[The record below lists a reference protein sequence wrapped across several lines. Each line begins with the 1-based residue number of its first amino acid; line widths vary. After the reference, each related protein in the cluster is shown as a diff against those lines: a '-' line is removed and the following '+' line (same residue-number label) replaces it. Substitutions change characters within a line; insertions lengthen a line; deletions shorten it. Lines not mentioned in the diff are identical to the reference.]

1 MGQQLKKV
9 EENINEAIKN
19 INDDRS
25 ITSTLLSDLIVEMKK
40 SSQPDEVHKQLG
52 QIAAKYVETLQRS
65 NEQLVKITTL
75 MYKKTASSEDTSL
88 SSEDKDELF
97 DLIQG
102 AG

>member
-1 MGQQLKKV
+1 MGQQLKEV
-9 EENINEAIKN
+9 EEYISEAIRN

-25 ITSTLLSDLIVEMKK
+25 ITSALLSDLIVEMKK

-75 MYKKTASSEDTSL
+75 MYKKTATSDDVSL
-88 SSEDKDELF
+88 SSKDKDELF
-97 DLIQG
+97 DLIQE

>member
-9 EENINEAIKN
+9 EEYINEAIKN

-40 SSQPDEVHKQLG
+40 SPQPEEAHQQMG
-52 QIAAKYVETLQRS
+52 QIAAKYV
-65 NEQLVKITTL
+65 
-75 MYKKTASSEDTSL
+75 AL
-88 SSEDKDELF
+88 SSKDKDELF

>member
-1 MGQQLKKV
+1 MGQQLKEV
-9 EENINEAIKN
+9 EDYISEAIRN
-19 INDDRS
+19 ISDDRS
-25 ITSTLLSDLIVEMKK
+25 ITSALLSDLIVEMKK

-75 MYKKTASSEDTSL
+75 MYKKTASSEEVSL

-97 DLIQG
+97 DLIQETG
-102 AG
+102 

>member
-1 MGQQLKKV
+1 MGQQLKEV
-9 EENINEAIKN
+9 EEYLNEAIKN

-40 SSQPDEVHKQLG
+40 SSQPEETHRQLG

-75 MYKKTASSEDTSL
+75 MYKKAASSEDASL
-88 SSEDKDELF
+88 SSKDKDELF

>member
-1 MGQQLKKV
+1 MGQQLKEV
-9 EENINEAIKN
+9 EEYISEAIRN
-19 INDDRS
+19 ISNDRS

-102 AG
+102 DV